1 VGINNCKSLIPMKLT
16 DAELLDELKCRF
28 EQNTNSLKH
37 LSELNLQLM
46 DLNRRLE
53 ESEKM
58 KSNFLSN
65 IRNEIVNPFASI
77 LGLATHIQS
86 CGPDKMDRMK
96 QMAAMIHS
104 EAFSLDFQLQ
114 NIFAAAEVE
123 AGDTKVSCMNVEV
136 ASLLASIVESYGIE
150 LQKRN
155 VTVSIKNG
163 GEGCEFRTDA
173 EKLKLIFLN
182 LLDNGIKFSK
192 TGGLIE
198 ITLACKD
205 RILEIVLSDNGI
217 GIDDE
222 NLRIIF
228 DRFKRIN
235 TDINTQNVG
244 YGLGLTVAK
253 AMLDALD
260 GTIEVSSKAGDG
272 TCFTIRIPEA
282 MADNEVEGF
291 AFDAN
296 EIMFDSDNEV
306 F

>member
-1 VGINNCKSLIPMKLT
+1 MKLT
-16 DAELLDELKCRF
+16 DAELLDELKSRF

-46 DLNRRLE
+46 ELNRKLE

-77 LGLATHIQS
+77 LGLATHIQA
-86 CGPDKMDRMK
+86 CGPDKIDRIK

-123 AGDTKVSCMNVEV
+123 AGEAKLSCVSVDV
-136 ASLLASIVESYGIE
+136 SSLLRSIIESYGIE

-155 VTVSIKNG
+155 VTVDFVSN
-163 GEGCEFRTDA
+163 GEGCEFKTDA

-182 LLDNGIKFSK
+182 LLDNSIKFSR
-192 TGGLIE
+192 TGGVVNVALSCTNGFLD
-198 ITLACKD
+198 ITLAD
-205 RILEIVLSDNGI
+205 DGI
-217 GIDDE
+217 GINEE
-222 NLRIIF
+222 NLQSIF
-228 DRFKRIN
+228 DRFKRVN
-235 TDINTQNVG
+235 NDINTLNVG

-253 AMLDALD
+253 AMLEAL
-260 GTIEVSSKAGDG
+260 GGSIEVSSKAGEG
-272 TCFTIRIPEA
+272 SRFSVRIPEA
-282 MADNEVEGF
+282 VMVDEVDGF

-296 EIMFDSDNEV
+296 EIMFDSDNEI